1 MKKIVPPSD
10 EMLEYIKLN
19 MKVQDGV
26 VVWTS
31 TKFKRKENQMCG
43 WIDDGGYQR
52 IGLPNKKCVRGH
64 QVAYFI
70 YTGKWPDKYVDHIN
84 GNRTDNSP
92 ENLRLVDDFGN
103 TRNTRVVKNNTGYQG
118 VSFAS
123 GSCKTLYKSEIMVEG
138 KRKYLGSFKTAEG
151 AFDAYKAASLKL
163 HGEHS
168 PFVNGE

>member
-1 MKKIVPPSD
+1 MKKIVPPSN

-43 WIDDGGYQR
+43 WVDDNGYQR
-52 IGLPNKKCVRGH
+52 IGLPNKKMVRGH
-64 QVAYFI
+64 QVSYFL
-70 YTGKWPDKYVDHIN
+70 YTGNWPNKYIDHIN
-84 GNRTDNSP
+84 GNRTDNSI

-103 TRNTRVVKNNTGYQG
+103 TRNTRVVKNMTGYQG

-138 KRKYLGSFKTAEG
+138 KRNYLGSFETAES
-151 AFDAYKAASLKL
+151 AFEAYKAASLKL

-168 PFVNGE
+168 PFLNGE